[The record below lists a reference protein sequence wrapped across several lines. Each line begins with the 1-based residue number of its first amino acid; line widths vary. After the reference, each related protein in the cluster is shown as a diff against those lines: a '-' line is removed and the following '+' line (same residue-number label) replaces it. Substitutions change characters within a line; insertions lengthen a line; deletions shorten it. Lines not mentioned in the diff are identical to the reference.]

1 MNVPFYLSPES
12 FKLTIQ
18 HRTMSA
24 FLDLL
29 ICCMLTWLP
38 APLRCLWA
46 FYTETTHTHFSL
58 YPLVCRRLRPFWHR
72 RKRVSVKSSWPTLNS
87 SALQLL
93 ISFHSFLFYSSFS
106 KELNSRASASDWVSI
121 GWFAVGSKTCVS
133 VSLLLATRS
142 CETRNR
148 EEAWCWIGCKT
159 RNAGYWSYQD
169 GFARRAVAGGWGWL

>member
-38 APLRCLWA
+38 ALLRCLWA

-58 YPLVCRRLRPFWHR
+58 YPLVCRRLR
-72 RKRVSVKSSWPTLNS
+72 KSSWPTPNS

-93 ISFHSFLFYSSFS
+93 ISFYLFLFYSSFS
-106 KELNSRASASDWVSI
+106 KELSSRASAFDWVSDSLW
-121 GWFAVGSKTCVS
+121 GQRPVS
-133 VSLLLATRS
+133 PYLLPLSTRS
-142 CETRNR
+142 YETRNR
-148 EEAWCWIGCKT
+148 EKAWCWIGCKN
-159 RNAGYWSYQD
+159 RNTGYWSYQD
-169 GFARRAVAGGWGWL
+169 GFARRAVAGGWGWS